1 MNDPMELSID
11 VRMKSINRLRREA
24 QTKFPLIVSNIKLVL
39 SILPTQFPSQPQLL
53 LPQRQNDVILD
64 TCES

>member
-11 VRMKSINRLRREA
+11 VRMKSINRLREA